1 MHISDGE
8 FRDNKRNGM
17 GTLFL
22 ANGNVYE
29 GHWIEDQ
36 KEGPGKFLY
45 ASTRK
50 LYEGEWVK
58 DIPQC
63 GEYREPTEEEGMLFK
78 EPGVWKASYELP
90 GLELDN
96 SRAVLDR
103 STAKMRAER
112 SQHRGLSSTSLDADV
127 IDGAAEIF
135 YAFARA
141 AKRDNECS
149 LIEFKDAGEVFIAL
163 GLNIGDETVLRE
175 TAMRLDLDMDTLI
188 SFPEIVDLANFMI
201 G

>member
-1 MHISDGE
+1 
-8 FRDNKRNGM
+8 M

-29 GHWIEDQ
+29 GHWIGDL

-63 GEYREPTEEEGMLFK
+63 GEYREPNEEESMLFM
-78 EPGVWKASYELP
+78 EPGVWKTSYELP

-96 SRAVLDR
+96 PRAVLDK
-103 STAKMRAER
+103 STAKTRAER
-112 SQHRGLSSTSLDADV
+112 SQHRGLSTISLDSKV
-127 IDGAAEIF
+127 VDGAAEIF
-135 YAFARA
+135 YAIARA
-141 AKRDNECS
+141 ARRDDECS

-163 GLNIGDETVLRE
+163 GVDIGDETVLKD
-175 TAMRLDLDMDTLI
+175 TAMRLDLDMQTLI
-188 SFPEIVDLANFMI
+188 SFPEIVDLANFML

>member
-1 MHISDGE
+1 
-8 FRDNKRNGM
+8 M
-17 GTLFL
+17 GTLFQ

-29 GHWIEDQ
+29 GHWIGDL

-50 LYEGEWVK
+50 LYEGEWAK

-63 GEYREPTEEEGMLFK
+63 GEYREPTEEESMLFM

-96 SRAVLDR
+96 ARAVLDK

-112 SQHRGLSSTSLDADV
+112 SQHRGLSSISFDSKV
-127 IDGAAEIF
+127 IDDAAEIF

-141 AKRDNECS
+141 AKRNNECS
-149 LIEFKDAGEVFIAL
+149 LIEFKDAGEIFIAL
-163 GLNIGDETVLRE
+163 GLDIGDDALLRE
-175 TAMRLDLDMDTLI
+175 TAMSLDLDMETLI
-188 SFPEIVDLANFMI
+188 SFPEIVDLANFMV